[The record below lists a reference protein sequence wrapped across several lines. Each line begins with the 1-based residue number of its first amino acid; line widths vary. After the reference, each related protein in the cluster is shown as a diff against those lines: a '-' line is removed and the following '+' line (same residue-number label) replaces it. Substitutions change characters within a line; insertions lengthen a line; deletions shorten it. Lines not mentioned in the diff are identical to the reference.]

1 MASIEVIIRDDDGKI
16 ISQKPAKLVNL
27 KQANLNSIEA
37 EVESWRK
44 EALPEI
50 EAELLRQAQTEFTTG
65 EKTSSDCGVMEPM
78 Q

>member
-16 ISQKPAKLVNL
+16 ISQKPAKPVNL
-27 KQANLNSIEA
+27 KQANLDSIEA

-50 EAELLRQAQTEFTTG
+50 EAELLRQAQTAFTTG
-65 EKTSSDCGVMEPM
+65 EKQVRTAV
-78 Q
+78 